1 METTRV
7 KPSTEPLD
15 SLLCSASSLE
25 RGKRL
30 SLPLSLSL
38 SRSSFVSFFLFSC
51 SDLLESS
58 FGGWRRAFPVHW
70 RSFSS
75 RVRRRAWQD
84 DKAHH
89 PCPISSLCPAF
100 KRARNCWAV
109 SFLFFSLMSLGRN
122 QRRRGGGRGWR
133 LWWRHHS
140 SQLLALVKMSLCRG
154 LYLKSRVPSAVGNKL
169 RPMSEQHI
177 LRIPIWPN
185 TSVLGFTEFYAGLT
199 A

>member
-1 METTRV
+1 MTLTGWFVLLPLPSPSFHHVGRWSKTSGQSDLTDSARRTDFYFSPQKNNLFSMETTRV

-109 SFLFFSLMSLGRN
+109 SFLFF
-122 QRRRGGGRGWR
+122 
-133 LWWRHHS
+133 H
-140 SQLLALVKMSLCRG
+140 
-154 LYLKSRVPSAVGNKL
+154 
-169 RPMSEQHI
+169 
-177 LRIPIWPN
+177 
-185 TSVLGFTEFYAGLT
+185 
-199 A
+199 